1 LLRNNRIPYDN
12 DLESTSTN
20 SQRRRIEIN
29 LSYLEAWEIHSQA
42 STRAP
47 SVEELNPAGMT
58 SREKGVLVNTPTL
71 SWVYTRTFKERGR
84 RDP

>member
-1 LLRNNRIPYDN
+1 MFPTFKPGKY
-12 DLESTSTN
+12 S
-20 SQRRRIEIN
+20 
-29 LSYLEAWEIHSQA
+29 HA

-47 SVEELNPAGMT
+47 SVEKSNPAG
-58 SREKGVLVNTPTL
+58 RIGKKGVLVNTPTL